1 MRLRRPIDVGSRWW
15 ALVLLVLQAA
25 AASGQQARVLSIRP
39 ESSEITILVDKA
51 GAFGFAGHVHHVATR
66 GASIR
71 GEVRVVEKEPARSS
85 VRVEVDARQLQVT
98 GEGEPQQDVPEVQR
112 TMQMKVLEVERYSQ
126 ILFES
131 RRLEV
136 VRRTADGA
144 RLRITGDLT
153 LHGVTREQTLE
164 ADVRLAPDRLRAEGE
179 LTIRQT
185 DFRIEPVSAAAGLV
199 KVADRLKVHFA
210 IEAR

>member
-1 MRLRRPIDVGSRWW
+1 M
-15 ALVLLVLQAA
+15 LL
-25 AASGQQARVLSIRP
+25 IRP
-39 ESSEITILVDKA
+39 ESSEISILVDKA
-51 GAFGFAGHVHHVATR
+51 GAFGCAGHVHHVAAR

-71 GEVRVVEKEPARSS
+71 GEVRVVEEEPARSS

-112 TMQMKVLEVERYSQ
+112 TMQTKVLEVERYPQ

-164 ADVRLAPDRLRAEGE
+164 ADVRLAPDRVRAEGE
-179 LTIRQT
+179 LTIRHR
-185 DFRIEPVSAAAGLV
+185 DFRIEPVSVAAGLV
-199 KVADRLKVHFA
+199 KVADRLKVCFA